1 MTFMRRVAI
10 PAAIVI
16 LWLGAGCTEVSAA
29 AGSNAT
35 AEAAVAGGGID
46 QCASTTQGQALIDCV
61 GQVMGQFAA
70 GVNRGEVPSK
80 APQIL
85 TMTREAATIRGKP
98 KAQALSVLNRLVGV
112 AKGLA
117 TKNAG
122 DFGPAYN
129 AVARVFTRAV
139 GVIERKG

>member
-1 MTFMRRVAI
+1 MI
-10 PAAIVI
+10 DK
-16 LWLGAGCTEVSAA
+16 
-29 AGSNAT
+29 
-35 AEAAVAGGGID
+35 AAVAEGGID
-46 QCASTTQGQALIDCV
+46 QCASTAQGQALIDCV
-61 GQVMGQFAA
+61 ARVMGQFAT
-70 GVNRGEVPSK
+70 GVNRGEAPSK

-85 TMTREAATIRGKP
+85 TLTREAATIRGKP
-98 KAQALSVLNRLVGV
+98 KAEALLVLNRLVSV

-117 TKNAG
+117 TKSAG